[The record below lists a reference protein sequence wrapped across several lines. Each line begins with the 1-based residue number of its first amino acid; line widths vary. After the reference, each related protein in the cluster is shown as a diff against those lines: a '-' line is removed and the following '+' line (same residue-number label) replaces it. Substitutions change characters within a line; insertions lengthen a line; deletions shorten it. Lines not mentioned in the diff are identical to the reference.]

1 MVFRNKFVPAYI
13 VLFIDLMSLSVV
25 YLFVSYYLVP
35 HLFSLQVPIKPFES
49 FLFYITLNFIF
60 MVLLNT
66 YSGIIRFST
75 LVEIKRLVQMLA
87 CSAVAIWILDRIH
100 AMFFGHVL
108 ISTIALLTLS
118 ILGFQALFFLRLFVK
133 SAYELAVRNDK
144 NGLNTLFIGKDIK
157 SFQAALT
164 TLKTKASNLNI
175 SSGFLVEGSGHGL
188 TVNGLSVYFKNHGS
202 FGNLNI
208 LQFDAVLLSKNAAKN
223 PEVRAL
229 ISSLANKDIKI
240 FFVNTE
246 PELLDNNPKSD
257 DIVEAQISDILS
269 REEIVL
275 DPFLKNDSIT
285 NKVVLVTGG
294 AGSIGSEIIRQLVKF
309 KPQTV
314 LILDN
319 AETPLHNLELELQE
333 IDSVNFRYILADI
346 NDEAYLEEVFIK
358 YAPTIVYHAAAYKHV
373 PMMERN
379 ARQSLLTNIKA
390 TINLAKIAEKH
401 QSHKFIYV
409 STDKAVN
416 PIGVMGMSKRISEIY
431 LSAFFHENLKNNPKT
446 CKFIFTRFGNVL
458 KSNGSV
464 VHLFEEQIKRGGPV
478 TLTDP
483 EITRYFMSIEEAS
496 SLVIEASVMGNGGEF
511 YVFDMGEPIKIK
523 DLAEK
528 LIKFYEKPFGNQVK
542 IEYIGLRPGEKMYEE
557 LIYDKAKDLPTHHPK
572 ILISKDEP
580 QNYHLSNILI
590 SDMFNDFK
598 QLNNKEIKVK
608 LNILME
614 KLHNIELSKNN
625 KLV

>member
-1 MVFRNKFVPAYI
+1 MYFRNRFVPANI

-35 HLFSLQVPIKPFES
+35 HLFSLQVPNKPFES

-87 CSAVAIWILDRIH
+87 CSAVAIWILDRIQ
-100 AMFFGHVL
+100 AMLFGHVL

-464 VHLFEEQIKRGGPV
+464 VHLFEEQIKKGGPV

-511 YVFDMGEPIKIK
+511 YVFDMGDPIKIK

-528 LIKFYEKPFGNQVK
+528 LIKFYEKPFGIQVK

-614 KLHNIELSKNN
+614 KLHNIEINAPQN
-625 KLV
+625 

>member
-1 MVFRNKFVPAYI
+1 MPFRNKFAPAYI

-35 HLFSLQVPIKPFES
+35 HLFSLQVPNKPFES

-87 CSAVAIWILDRIH
+87 CSAVAIWILDRMQ
-100 AMFFGHVL
+100 AMLFGQVL

-118 ILGFQALFFLRLFVK
+118 ILGFQALFFFRLFVK

-175 SSGFLVEGSGHGL
+175 SSGYLVEGSGHGL
-188 TVNGLSVYFKNHGS
+188 TLNGLSVYFKNHGS

-208 LQFDAVLLSKNAAKN
+208 LQFDAVLLSKNAARN

-319 AETPLHNLELELQE
+319 AETPLHNLELELQK

-390 TINLAKIAEKH
+390 TINLAKIAEKY

-431 LSAFFHENLKNNPKT
+431 LSAFFHENLKSNPKT

-590 SDMFNDFK
+590 SDMFNDLK

-625 KLV
+625 KLA

>member
-1 MVFRNKFVPAYI
+1 MYFRNRFVPANI
-13 VLFIDLMSLSVV
+13 ILFIDLMSLSVV

-35 HLFSLQVPIKPFES
+35 NLFSLQVPNKPFES

-75 LVEIKRLVQMLA
+75 LVEIKRLVQMLV
-87 CSAVAIWILDRIH
+87 CSAVAIWILDRMQ
-100 AMFFGHVL
+100 AMLFGQVL

-118 ILGFQALFFLRLFVK
+118 ILGFQALFFFRLFVK

-175 SSGFLVEGSGHGL
+175 SSGYLVEGSGHGL
-188 TVNGLSVYFKNHGS
+188 TVNGLPVYFKNHGS

-208 LQFDAVLLSKNAAKN
+208 LQFDAVLLSKNAARN

-240 FFVNTE
+240 FFANTE

-431 LSAFFHENLKNNPKT
+431 LSAFFHENLKSNPKT

-625 KLV
+625 KLA

>member
-1 MVFRNKFVPAYI
+1 
-13 VLFIDLMSLSVV
+13 
-25 YLFVSYYLVP
+25 
-35 HLFSLQVPIKPFES
+35 
-49 FLFYITLNFIF
+49 
-60 MVLLNT
+60 
-66 YSGIIRFST
+66 
-75 LVEIKRLVQMLA
+75 
-87 CSAVAIWILDRIH
+87 
-100 AMFFGHVL
+100 
-108 ISTIALLTLS
+108 
-118 ILGFQALFFLRLFVK
+118 
-133 SAYELAVRNDK
+133 
-144 NGLNTLFIGKDIK
+144 
-157 SFQAALT
+157 
-164 TLKTKASNLNI
+164 
-175 SSGFLVEGSGHGL
+175 
-188 TVNGLSVYFKNHGS
+188 
-202 FGNLNI
+202 
-208 LQFDAVLLSKNAAKN
+208 
-223 PEVRAL
+223 
-229 ISSLANKDIKI
+229 
-240 FFVNTE
+240 
-246 PELLDNNPKSD
+246 
-257 DIVEAQISDILS
+257 
-269 REEIVL
+269 
-275 DPFLKNDSIT
+275 
-285 NKVVLVTGG
+285 
-294 AGSIGSEIIRQLVKF
+294 
-309 KPQTV
+309 
-314 LILDN
+314 
-319 AETPLHNLELELQE
+319 
-333 IDSVNFRYILADI
+333 
-346 NDEAYLEEVFIK
+346 
-358 YAPTIVYHAAAYKHV
+358 
-373 PMMERN
+373 MMERN

-431 LSAFFHENLKNNPKT
+431 LSAFFHDNLKSNPKT

-528 LIKFYEKPFGNQVK
+528 LIKFYEKPFGNPVK

-598 QLNNKEIKVK
+598 QLNNKEIKLK

-614 KLHNIELSKNN
+614 KLHNIEINAPQN
-625 KLV
+625 

>member
-1 MVFRNKFVPAYI
+1 
-13 VLFIDLMSLSVV
+13 MSLSVV
-25 YLFVSYYLVP
+25 YLFVGYYLVP
-35 HLFSLQVPIKPFES
+35 HLFSLPVPNRPVES

-66 YSGIIRFST
+66 FSGIIRFST
-75 LVEIKRLVQMLA
+75 LDEIKRLVQMLA
-87 CSAVAIWILDRIH
+87 CSAVAIWILDRIQ
-100 AMFFGHVL
+100 AMFFGHLL
-108 ISTIALLTLS
+108 ISTISLVTLS
-118 ILGFQALFFLRLFVK
+118 ILGFQALFFFRLFVK

-144 NGLNTLFIGKDIK
+144 SGLNTLFIGKDIK
-157 SFQAALT
+157 SFQSALS
-164 TLKTKASNLNI
+164 TLKTKALNLNI
-175 SSGFLVEGSGHGL
+175 SSGFLLEGSGHGL

-202 FGNLNI
+202 FGNVNM

-229 ISSLANKDIKI
+229 IGSLETKDIKI

-275 DPFLKNDSIT
+275 EPFLKNDSIS

-309 KPQTV
+309 KPQTI

-346 NDEAYLEEVFIK
+346 NDEDYLEEVFIK

-379 ARQSLLTNIKA
+379 ARQSLLTNIQA
-390 TINLAKIAEKH
+390 TINLAKVAEKH
-401 QSHKFIYV
+401 KSHKFIYV

-416 PIGVMGMSKRISEIY
+416 PVGVMGMSKRISEIY
-431 LSAFFHENLKNNPKT
+431 LSAFFHNNLKSNPKT

-464 VHLFEEQIKRGGPV
+464 VHLFEEQIKKGGPV
-478 TLTDP
+478 TITDP

-511 YVFDMGEPIKIK
+511 YVFDMGDPIKIK

-528 LIKFYEKPFGNQVK
+528 LIKFYEKPFGNEVK
-542 IEYIGLRPGEKMYEE
+542 IEYTGLRPGEKMYEE

-580 QNYHLSNILI
+580 QNYHLTDILT
-590 SDMFNDFK
+590 SDLFNDLK
-598 QLNNKEIKVK
+598 QLNNKEIKLK
-608 LNILME
+608 LNNLME
-614 KLHNIELSKNN
+614 KLHNIEISKNN
-625 KLV
+625 KLA